1 MKKLDVALLL
11 GLVIA
16 VILSSVN
23 AFAKDLE
30 GISDGVLRLHIL
42 ANSDSKEDQELK
54 IKVRDAVLAETA
66 DLFCKGKTRLQVEQ
80 IALNSIDKIQTVAE
94 KTIKENGYNYPVKC
108 ELTYME
114 FDDRTYGDITLPAGY
129 YDALRI
135 TIGEAKG
142 HNWWC
147 VMYPQ
152 LCIAPSLDKESLKPI
167 ETSLEDESFKPMVG
181 TSLINEVQKIDED
194 DKLKGF
200 NDSEIKIMKKPQK
213 YKIRF
218 LSVKLFRQVKKAL
231 S

>member
-30 GISDGVLRLHIL
+30 GISDNVLRLHIL
-42 ANSDSKEDQELK
+42 ANSDSEEDQALK

-66 DLFCKGKTRLQVEQ
+66 DIFCQGDTRLEVEQ
-80 IALNSIDKIQTVAE
+80 IALNNLEKIQAIAE

-114 FDDRTYGDITLPAGY
+114 FNDRSYDDITLPAGY
-129 YDALRI
+129 YDAVRI

-152 LCIAPSLDKESLKPI
+152 LCVAPSLDQKSLDSSKQLENNTI
-167 ETSLEDESFKPMVG
+167 TKSKKTEEDE
-181 TSLINEVQKIDED
+181 
-194 DKLKGF
+194 KLKDF
-200 NDSEIKIMKKPQK
+200 SKSEIKIMKKPQK
-213 YKIRF
+213 YKCRF
-218 LSVKLFRQVKKAL
+218 YSVKLFRQVKKAL

>member
-54 IKVRDAVLAETA
+54 LKVRDAVLNETE
-66 DLFCKGKTRLQVEQ
+66 DLFCKGKTRLEVEQ
-80 IALNSIDKIQTVAE
+80 IALNNIDKIQDVAE
-94 KTIKENGYNYPVKC
+94 RTIKDNGYNYPVKC

-114 FDDRTYGDITLPAGY
+114 FNDRTYGDITLPAGY
-129 YDALRI
+129 YDAVRI

-152 LCIAPSLDKESLKPI
+152 LCIAPSLDKESLEPI
-167 ETSLEDESFKPMVG
+167 DTSLNKENFKPMLG
-181 TSLINEVQKIDED
+181 TSLYEDTQKTDED
-194 DKLKGF
+194 DKLKEF
-200 NDSEIKIMKKPQK
+200 DDSEIKIMKKPQK

-218 LSVKLFRQVKKAL
+218 FSVKLFRQVKKAL

>member
-23 AFAKDLE
+23 AFAKDLD

-42 ANSDSKEDQELK
+42 ANSDSKEDQDLK
-54 IKVRDAVLAETA
+54 IKVRDAVLAETEA
-66 DLFCKGKTRLQVEQ
+66 LFCAGKTRLEVEQ
-80 IALNSIDKIQTVAE
+80 IALNNIDRIQAVAE

-114 FDDRTYGDITLPAGY
+114 FNDRTYGDITLPAGY
-129 YDALRI
+129 YDAVRI

-167 ETSLEDESFKPMVG
+167 VPKQDEDCFKPMLG
-181 TSLINEVQKIDED
+181 TSLVEEVQEADED
-194 DKLKGF
+194 DKLKEF
-200 NDSEIKIMKKPQK
+200 DDSEIKIMKKPQK

-218 LSVKLFRQVKKAL
+218 FSVKLFRQVKKAL

>member
-54 IKVRDAVLAETA
+54 LKVRDAVLAETE
-66 DLFCKGKTRLQVEQ
+66 DLFCKGKTRLEVEQ
-80 IALNSIDKIQTVAE
+80 IALNNINKIQDVAE
-94 KTIKENGYNYPVKC
+94 RTIKDNGYNYPVKC

-114 FDDRTYGDITLPAGY
+114 FNDRTYGDITLPAGY
-129 YDALRI
+129 YDAVRI

-152 LCIAPSLDKESLKPI
+152 LCIAPSLDKESLEPI
-167 ETSLEDESFKPMVG
+167 DTSLNKENFKPMLG
-181 TSLINEVQKIDED
+181 TSLYEETQKTDDD
-194 DKLKGF
+194 DKLKEF

-218 LSVKLFRQVKKAL
+218 FSVKLFRQVKKAL